1 MFPSILLGVEGVS
14 KKTSNSSN
22 PFVNLTKTLS
32 SVPLTLNK
40 IRLIIIVSN
49 LAFYFLNHEIRITY
63 ISVGSSVFGRRK
75 REKEMERIFLKE
87 KLGSE
92 NILLKQ
98 TLKYQQIV
106 IIKKLFL

>member
-32 SVPLTLNK
+32 SVPLTINK

-75 REKEMERIFLKE
+75 REKEMERKE
-87 KLGSE
+87 GVGIGRGGRAESRVLSHLY
-92 NILLKQ
+92 LLL
-98 TLKYQQIV
+98 TS
-106 IIKKLFL
+106 